1 MYIALV
7 TCSNVAF
14 YKTHDLYVADLYSV
28 STDRETNVLSF
39 KIVTNGRT
47 DIAIVSISELSV
59 GSNGKDKN
67 NDEICCARAL
77 VTAKANIVK
86 HPKSED
92 IRKGRLIQKQLAIEL
107 HDKAN
112 IPLKTCNLED
122 ITQFQRAMNA
132 YQIHVVSQQHFNGI
146 IFQGPEAERKIYLYH
161 HNEHYDVITSMPGFS
176 NRSYYCN
183 ICQKGYQNKEEHKCN
198 NICTSCHKINEIE
211 NKEWIYCKDCNRFF
225 QGDVCIQLHAKKTSQ

>member
-1 MYIALV
+1 MESKVLVLKYHRHSKQHEMYECDI
-7 TCSNVAF
+7 CGKKF
-14 YKTHDLYVADLYSV
+14 
-28 STDRETNVLSF
+28 
-39 KIVTNGRT
+39 GRKYNL
-47 DIAIVSISELSV
+47 ERHLLRH
-59 GSNGKDKN
+59 KDNSLFQYKN